1 MQDLKS
7 IETFVAVATR
17 GSFRGAAAALHT
29 TQPAV
34 SQRIAEFERAL
45 GARLLD
51 RGSRHVRL
59 TEAGRDVLAHA
70 ERILVLGGE
79 MRRAA
84 KGGDAVAGTLRLG
97 VAETIVHA
105 WLSAFVA
112 RVGADHPDLAL
123 EIEVDTTP
131 ELASSLGRQ
140 EIDLAFMLGPS
151 SDPEV
156 ESVELSRFPV
166 RFLASPALGLGPGRI
181 HRDVLARHTL
191 ITFARRTRPFAA
203 LAAAMTAP
211 HLPPPRIHACAALAP
226 VVRLALDGV
235 GIAAIPPVIA
245 AEEIARGRL
254 RVLDS
259 EVSLP
264 DLAFAACWMPGRG
277 SRHAPRVAA
286 IAREVA
292 RASADK
298 PD

>member
-17 GSFRGAAAALHT
+17 GSFRGAAVALNT

-45 GARLLD
+45 GAKLLERTSRL
-51 RGSRHVRL
+51 VRL
-59 TEAGRDVLAHA
+59 TEPGRDVLAQA
-70 ERILVLGGE
+70 ERILALGAE

-84 KGGDAVAGTLRLG
+84 RGGDRVAGTLRLG

-112 RVGADHPDLAL
+112 RLGREHPDLAL

-131 ELASSLGRQ
+131 ELARSLSDGAL
-140 EIDLAFMLGPS
+140 DLAFMLGPS
-151 SDPEV
+151 ADPAV
-156 ESVELSRFPV
+156 ESLELSRFPV
-166 RFLASPALGLGPGRI
+166 RFLASPSVDLPTGGVTRA
-181 HRDVLARHTL
+181 DLARHTL

-203 LAAAMTAP
+203 LRAEMTAP
-211 HLPPPRIHACAALAP
+211 NLPPPRIHACAALAP

-235 GIAAIPPVIA
+235 GIAAIPPIIA

-254 RVLDS
+254 RVLDT
-259 EVSLP
+259 EVALP
-264 DLAFAACWMPGRG
+264 DLAFAACWAPATG
-277 SRHAPRVAA
+277 SRHAARIAA
-286 IAREVA
+286 LAREVA
-292 RASADK
+292 VERDK
-298 PD
+298 PT